1 MTLVEF
7 LRARL
12 DEDERA
18 ALNAPPGPW
27 HYDRKRFTVT
37 CDGYPVASW
46 RHEGKLTDGSPLL
59 DRTGEYME
67 RFDPARVLAEVD
79 AKRRIL
85 DDYSRTIRIRDEA
98 AARIKDAGPANADPE
113 DLDTWDRA
121 QREASILEG
130 PVKALALPYAA
141 HPEYDPAWRP
151 GIDTRDRTADPDA
164 WRP

>member
-1 MTLVEF
+1 MTADLAEF

-79 AKRRIL
+79 AKRRIV
-85 DDYSRTIRIRDEA
+85 DEHHPVDPC
-98 AARIKDAGPANADPE
+98 DAHDAE
-113 DLDTWDRA
+113 MKTVSCDTLR
-121 QREASILEG
+121 L
-130 PVKALALPYAA
+130 LALPYAD
-141 HPEYDPAWRP
+141 HPDYREE
-151 GIDTRDRTADPDA
+151 
-164 WRP
+164 

>member
-1 MTLVEF
+1 MTADLVAF

-27 HYDRKRFTVT
+27 HYDRKRFAVT

-79 AKRRIL
+79 AKRQMI
-85 DDYSRTIRIRDEA
+85 DECAVTISQGLSVGLAETMLA
-98 AARIKDAGPANADPE
+98 M
-113 DLDTWDRA
+113 
-121 QREASILEG
+121 
-130 PVKALALPYAA
+130 LALPYAD
-141 HPEYDPAWRP
+141 HPAYREEWRP
-151 GIDTRDRTADPDA
+151 
-164 WRP
+164 